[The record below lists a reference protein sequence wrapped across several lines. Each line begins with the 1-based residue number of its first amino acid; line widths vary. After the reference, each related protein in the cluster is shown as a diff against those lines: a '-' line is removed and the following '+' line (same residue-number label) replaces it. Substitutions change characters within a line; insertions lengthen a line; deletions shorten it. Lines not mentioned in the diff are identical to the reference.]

1 MTKAAFFSPIDDLYG
16 ANKMLV
22 MSVGSVGEIVDAID
36 IYVPED
42 YGYLRRLLE
51 QEGLC
56 STNLEE
62 AMLPI
67 VHSKMFSLR
76 GLFKLVKQFIG
87 ALKKLNTWR
96 SYDIVYINT
105 LALVPMLVVIA
116 FARLKVIVH
125 VHEYVGLGI
134 RGRILVLLSTL
145 LSNKLILVSRHVET
159 PYATLSR
166 WRCAACDIEVIP
178 NGIPAPIVVPE
189 DQGIKARD
197 LPISFLFVGRIMPE
211 KGQWTCLEAIRIL
224 GTDENFVV
232 HFFGAAP
239 QNRQE
244 LAEEFVKFSDEIGVD
259 QQIRF
264 WGENSNPYS
273 RNYYDFALVPSNM
286 PDPFP
291 TTVLEAMSIGLPVI
305 ATNNGG
311 AKEAI
316 IDNVTGLLIDPDS
329 PSQLALAM
337 KNADGS
343 Q

>member
-116 FARLKVIVH
+116 FARPKSHRSCTRVC
-125 VHEYVGLGI
+125 
-134 RGRILVLLSTL
+134 
-145 LSNKLILVSRHVET
+145 
-159 PYATLSR
+159 
-166 WRCAACDIEVIP
+166 W
-178 NGIPAPIVVPE
+178 
-189 DQGIKARD
+189 
-197 LPISFLFVGRIMPE
+197 
-211 KGQWTCLEAIRIL
+211 
-224 GTDENFVV
+224 
-232 HFFGAAP
+232 
-239 QNRQE
+239 
-244 LAEEFVKFSDEIGVD
+244 
-259 QQIRF
+259 
-264 WGENSNPYS
+264 S
-273 RNYYDFALVPSNM
+273 RNKRQDSGTTFHTAFKQTDSGVSARRDAICNTFAV
-286 PDPFP
+286 
-291 TTVLEAMSIGLPVI
+291 
-305 ATNNGG
+305 
-311 AKEAI
+311 
-316 IDNVTGLLIDPDS
+316 
-329 PSQLALAM
+329 ALRRM
-337 KNADGS
+337 RH
-343 Q
+343 